1 MKWMQNKGIMSV
13 HFIYEITY
21 VVLVQFVLTN
31 YSVPFKIY
39 PELQHYF

>member
-1 MKWMQNKGIMSV
+1 MQNKGIMSV

-31 YSVPFKIY
+31 YRVFHLKFTLNY
-39 PELQHYF
+39 NTF